1 MPAKG
6 RGRAACPHA
15 TPSAPARPID
25 PLAIKH
31 ATGACVLHTT
41 ASLLACF
48 LPAASRHLHRSLAA
62 MAVNDTKLADAEN
75 PGTMCRAIDSDSD
88 VDFAGRA
95 NWLRAAVL
103 GANDGLV
110 STASLML
117 GVGAVKHEVRAMV
130 ISGFAGLLAG
140 ACSMAIGEFVSVCSQ
155 RDVEIAQL
163 DRDGKR
169 GGDEERALPSP
180 IQAAAAS
187 ALAFSVGALLP
198 LLAAGF
204 IVGYKL
210 RVAVVVAV
218 ATLALAAFGVVGA
231 VLGRAPV
238 VRSSARVVVGGLAA
252 MGLTFGLMRLFRA
265 SGI

>member
-1 MPAKG
+1 TG
-6 RGRAACPHA
+6 Q
-15 TPSAPARPID
+15 SS
-25 PLAIKH
+25 AIKH

-41 ASLLACF
+41 ASLLATC
-48 LPAASRHLHRSLAA
+48 LPPATHHCHHLTRSQLRA

-75 PGTMCRAIDSDSD
+75 PGVMCRGGDSDSD

-169 GGDEERALPSP
+169 GGDEERVLPSP
-180 IQAAAAS
+180 VQAAAAS

>member
-1 MPAKG
+1 MAMNMDGNVSKM
-6 RGRAACPHA
+6 AA
-15 TPSAPARPID
+15 
-25 PLAIKH
+25 
-31 ATGACVLHTT
+31 V
-41 ASLLACF
+41 
-48 LPAASRHLHRSLAA
+48 
-62 MAVNDTKLADAEN
+62 VDAEN
-75 PGTMCRAIDSDSD
+75 PRRALPCG
-88 VDFAGRA
+88 VDDDDDLSQRA

-117 GVGAVKHEVRAMV
+117 GVGAVKADARAMV

-155 RDVEIAQL
+155 RDVELAQL

-169 GGDEERALPSP
+169 GGDEEKALPSP
-180 IQAAAAS
+180 VQAAAAS
-187 ALAFSVGALLP
+187 ALAFSVGALVP

-204 IVGYKL
+204 IRDCRL
-210 RVAVVVAV
+210 RIGVVIAL
-218 ATLALAAFGVVGA
+218 ATATLAAFGCVGA

-238 VRSSARVVVGGLAA
+238 ARSCARVVVGGWAA
-252 MGLTFGLMRLFRA
+252 MGVTFGLMRLFKA

>member
-1 MPAKG
+1 M
-6 RGRAACPHA
+6 
-15 TPSAPARPID
+15 
-25 PLAIKH
+25 
-31 ATGACVLHTT
+31 
-41 ASLLACF
+41 
-48 LPAASRHLHRSLAA
+48 A
-62 MAVNDTKLADAEN
+62 MDDAKLAVVDAEN
-75 PGTMCRAIDSDSD
+75 PATLDAESF
-88 VDFAGRA
+88 DFAQRA

-117 GVGAVKHEVRAMV
+117 GVGAVKSDARAMV

-163 DRDGKR
+163 ERDGKR
-169 GGDEERALPSP
+169 GGEEEKNLPSP
-180 IQAAAAS
+180 VQAAAAS
-187 ALAFSVGALLP
+187 ALAFSVGAIVP

-204 IVGYKL
+204 IMNYRL
-210 RVAVVVAV
+210 RIAVVIAV
-218 ATLALAAFGVVGA
+218 ASAMLGVFGCVGA

-238 VRSSARVVVGGLAA
+238 ARSCARVVVGGLAA
-252 MGLTFGLMRLFRA
+252 MGVTFGLMRLFRA

>member
-1 MPAKG
+1 VSG
-6 RGRAACPHA
+6 TLLAACYSCYISRASH
-15 TPSAPARPID
+15 SDPI
-25 PLAIKH
+25 
-31 ATGACVLHTT
+31 THTSIAM
-41 ASLLACF
+41 ASSVGKMAAVVDTEN
-48 LPAASRHLHRSLAA
+48 PAATVVVGPPC
-62 MAVNDTKLADAEN
+62 AVDDDDL
-75 PGTMCRAIDSDSD
+75 SQ
-88 VDFAGRA
+88 RA

-117 GVGAVKHEVRAMV
+117 GVGAVKADARAMV

-155 RDVEIAQL
+155 RDVELARL
-163 DRDGKR
+163 DRGA
-169 GGDEERALPSP
+169 EEEKALPSP
-180 IQAAAAS
+180 VQAAAAS

-204 IVGYKL
+204 VTDYRL
-210 RVAVVVAV
+210 RIGVVAAV
-218 ATLALAAFGVVGA
+218 ATATLAAFGCVGA

-238 VRSSARVVVGGLAA
+238 ARSCARVVSGGWAA
-252 MGLTFGLMRLFRA
+252 MAVTFGLMRLFKA

>member
-1 MPAKG
+1 MAMMSSMDGGSNIGKV
-6 RGRAACPHA
+6 AA
-15 TPSAPARPID
+15 
-25 PLAIKH
+25 
-31 ATGACVLHTT
+31 V
-41 ASLLACF
+41 
-48 LPAASRHLHRSLAA
+48 
-62 MAVNDTKLADAEN
+62 VDAEN
-75 PGTMCRAIDSDSD
+75 PATTMVVGPPCAVVDSDDDDDLSQR
-88 VDFAGRA
+88 G

-117 GVGAVKHEVRAMV
+117 GVGAVKADARAMV

-155 RDVEIAQL
+155 RDVELARL

-169 GGDEERALPSP
+169 GGEEEKALPSP
-180 IQAAAAS
+180 VQAAAAS

-204 IVGYKL
+204 IADYRL
-210 RVAVVVAV
+210 RIGVVAAV
-218 ATLALAAFGVVGA
+218 ATATLAAFGCVGA

-238 VRSSARVVVGGLAA
+238 ARSCARVVVGGWVA
-252 MGLTFGLMRLFRA
+252 MAVTFGLMRLFKA